1 MGCGQGVSSA
11 GSNRNAVGYDLHR
24 DTKSKRGT
32 VGSFANQYLKYVQA
46 IRAMR
51 VAVAGERHGVSRGWQ
66 INNFGQPWKKFNGK
80 QGVGGDG
87 KGEPRS
93 RNQGKVEKYG
103 R

>member
-46 IRAMR
+46 IQDTNGE
-51 VAVAGERHGVSRGWQ
+51 VA
-66 INNFGQPWKKFNGK
+66 
-80 QGVGGDG
+80 
-87 KGEPRS
+87 
-93 RNQGKVEKYG
+93 
-103 R
+103 